1 MREQGQ
7 RGGKATSQERA
18 GPPARGG
25 AVPVLDPATTLLEAV
40 ALVASVKQ
48 DYTRGPDGVRE
59 ISATISP
66 TAFSL
71 AAEATSACARTPTR
85 LLSSSTTG
93 RRRT

>member
-1 MREQGQ
+1 MREQ
-7 RGGKATSQERA
+7 ANVVERRRRKSA
-18 GPPARGG
+18 QARRRA
-25 AVPVLDPATTLLEAV
+25 AVPSPFSIPATTLLEAV

-71 AAEATSACARTPTR
+71 AAEATSACARTHYKSR
-85 LLSSSTTG
+85 RDLS
-93 RRRT
+93 